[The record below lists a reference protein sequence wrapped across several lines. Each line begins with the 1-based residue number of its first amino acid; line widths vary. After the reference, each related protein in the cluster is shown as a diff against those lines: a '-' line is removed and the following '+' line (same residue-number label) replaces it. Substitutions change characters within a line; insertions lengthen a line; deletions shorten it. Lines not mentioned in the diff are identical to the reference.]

1 MSGDRAQGLVCAVK
15 SWSSVG
21 SMYLRQVASVRV
33 QTTNAR
39 AALDALHELECR
51 ARTPRQSERAFEY
64 VSKQHVIG
72 CVRLKK
78 SA

>member
-15 SWSSVG
+15 SWTSVG
-21 SMYLRQVASVRV
+21 SMYLSQVAGVRV
-33 QTTNAR
+33 RATNAR
-39 AALDALHELECR
+39 AALDVLHELKGR